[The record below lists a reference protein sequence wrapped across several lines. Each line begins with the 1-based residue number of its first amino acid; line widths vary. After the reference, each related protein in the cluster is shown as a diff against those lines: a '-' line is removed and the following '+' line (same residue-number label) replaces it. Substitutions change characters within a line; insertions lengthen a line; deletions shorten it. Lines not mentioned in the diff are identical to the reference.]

1 MQSVLLKAPVCVCWC
16 DSKGHGHSVL
26 GKSSGNTE
34 LLLLKNRSDL
44 AEVTRSPKIW
54 DSCQDT
60 PQDNLEL
67 MSRCSNPC
75 VWRAEEVDS
84 SPFFSDT
91 SDLKSIM
98 TSSKSSQTTR
108 NIVIA
113 CLALWSIISL
123 IIIVVWATSPEMKGA
138 SQCRTEM
145 QALRER
151 HEGAKVVWNKDRKAL
166 EELVRQGWRN
176 QTALQ
181 KQIDE
186 QKNQIQSLNVSLN
199 TSQQENAIL
208 NENITILQGKIE
220 QYKIMEENLTAE
232 VTLQKDQIEALEHN
246 LTLKAQEL
254 ASCEALRIAAKQL
267 QTAAEKQKQ
276 ACETTRQYLQKQLMK
291 CKEVEK
297 HENEPEH
304 EYHLEL
310 NDSGGQGI
318 TMNSVT
324 LAVIGCLS
332 LLLRRGEGW
341 MMEYLGTCSGAT
353 LF

>member
-1 MQSVLLKAPVCVCWC
+1 
-16 DSKGHGHSVL
+16 
-26 GKSSGNTE
+26 
-34 LLLLKNRSDL
+34 
-44 AEVTRSPKIW
+44 
-54 DSCQDT
+54 
-60 PQDNLEL
+60 
-67 MSRCSNPC
+67 
-75 VWRAEEVDS
+75 
-84 SPFFSDT
+84 
-91 SDLKSIM
+91 M

-332 LLLRRGEGW
+332 LLLVP
-341 MMEYLGTCSGAT
+341 
-353 LF
+353 